1 MGEYFCKRGTESE
14 VLKMEGETTALKQLP
29 YCRAIVG
36 SCARYAIIKLAVSEW
51 DARHT
56 AHLCGSALLM
66 REMKSM
72 QERKLREKDL
82 QQYICYLY
90 EEERAASTIQKY
102 AHALRRFF
110 EAAERENSAGKT
122 AGGMPR
128 IKEGDIA
135 KEAAAGGVMKA
146 AKSGITKET
155 VIRYKENLLKHRAAS
170 GVNGELA
177 ALNSFFTYM
186 KWYECRV
193 RPVRVQRRTYCDPDR
208 ELSREE
214 YLRLVNA
221 AAARKNERL
230 ALLMQTI
237 CCTGIRVSELA
248 YLTVEAMHKGQM
260 EVYNKGKSRVVFL
273 PGKLCA
279 KLRRYCKKQ
288 GICRGCVFITRS
300 GAPLNRSNIWA
311 MMKALCGAAHVPAGK
326 VFPHNLRH
334 LFARCFYE
342 VQKDIEH
349 LATILGHSNINTTRI
364 YTRTSGS
371 EHRRQIERLR
381 LLI

>member
-1 MGEYFCKRGTESE
+1 
-14 VLKMEGETTALKQLP
+14 MEKHG
-29 YCRAIVG
+29 
-36 SCARYAIIKLAVSEW
+36 
-51 DARHT
+51 
-56 AHLCGSALLM
+56 
-66 REMKSM
+66 
-72 QERKLREKDL
+72 RKLREKDL
-82 QQYICYLY
+82 RRYICYLR

-102 AHALRRFF
+102 EHALRRFF
-110 EAAERENSAGKT
+110 EAVRRDAAKKAAAGGNPGETVQGGIDPKT
-122 AGGMPR
+122 AGGGIPGETA
-128 IKEGDIA
+128 EGR
-135 KEAAAGGVMKA
+135 
-146 AKSGITKET
+146 GITKET
-155 VIRYKENLLKHRAAS
+155 VIRYKENLLKRRAAS
-170 GVNGELA
+170 GVNSELA
-177 ALNSFFTYM
+177 ALNGFFTYM
-186 KWYECRV
+186 EWYECRV
-193 RPVRVQRRTYCDPDR
+193 RPVRVQRRTYCDPEK

-237 CCTGIRVSELA
+237 CSTGIRVSELT
-248 YLTVEAMHKGQM
+248 YLTVEAVDKGPM
-260 EVYNKGKSRVVFL
+260 EVYNKGKSRMVFL
-273 PGKLCA
+273 PGKLCV
-279 KLRRYCKKQ
+279 KLRRYCKKR
-288 GICRGCVFITRS
+288 GIHRGRVFITRS

-311 MMKALCGAAHVPAGK
+311 MMKALCGAAHVPARK

-371 EHRRQIERLR
+371 EHRRQMERLR